1 MIDKKK
7 LFKCI
12 IIISLIIIIIIASVQ
27 IRKTLARYETTTTS
41 EKDVDVAFSIIDND
55 FKTERLLI
63 KDIYPRE
70 TAFEYTF
77 TVSNYI
83 SSTLGDKI
91 AETDLEY
98 DIILTSTTFLP
109 LSYELQRNGT
119 TCLNIVHTDATGL
132 YTDTDGTYYR
142 EMKTGTI
149 ENPYPFTID
158 TIIEDKDGNGN
169 GKGTYSKTKVT
180 DTFILKVT
188 FPQTFSSEQ
197 EYRDIIEDIQI
208 ELTARQKI

>member
-142 EMKTGTI
+142 EMKTGSI

-169 GKGTYSKTKVT
+169 GKHAQPGVGVGWVR
-180 DTFILKVT
+180 F
-188 FPQTFSSEQ
+188 
-197 EYRDIIEDIQI
+197 DIVNFQP
-208 ELTARQKI
+208 